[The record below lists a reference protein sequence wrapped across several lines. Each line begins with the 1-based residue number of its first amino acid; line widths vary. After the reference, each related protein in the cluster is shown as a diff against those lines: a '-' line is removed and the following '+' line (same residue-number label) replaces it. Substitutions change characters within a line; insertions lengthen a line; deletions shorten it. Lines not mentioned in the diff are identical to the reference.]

1 MDFVWPIFLSQLQG
15 FLPPCREGT
24 WKGCWRTELKPEK
37 ENFRA
42 ISNNNQNLNSC
53 SRFFVV

>member
-24 WKGCWRTELKPEK
+24 WTGCWRTEMKPEK

-53 SRFFVV
+53 